1 MCASL
6 LAWRSLLHS
15 LVHTSAWRVPSPASR
30 PLPIKGSSASSARI
44 HRASPQGNKH
54 RPPLHSPSTC
64 SPRQSRQGR
73 VGRRRRRSIDHRPRD
88 QQQAGLDDTTPAA
101 GMVVNNKVD
110 SLSYDVEAP
119 PQGGAAAAAAAPP
132 PAPPARHHAP
142 APPAVREGAAVL
154 ELHKVSLPERR
165 STARALR
172 QRLAEVFFPDDPL
185 HQFKNQ
191 SSARRLVLALQYFF
205 PIFQWG
211 SAYSPRLL
219 RSDLVAGLTIAS
231 LAIPQG
237 ISYAKLANL
246 PPIIGLYSSFVPPL
260 IYSLLGSSRDL
271 AVGPVSIA
279 SLVMGSMLRE
289 AVSPDEEPILY
300 LQVAFTSTFFAGV
313 FQASLGFLRLGFIVD
328 FLSKAT
334 LTGFMGGAAIIVSLQ
349 QLKGLL
355 GIVHFTSHMG
365 FVDVMRSVFKRH
377 DEWEWQTITMGTAF
391 LAILLFTRQ
400 ISARNPKLFWISAGA
415 PLTSVIIST
424 ILSFIWKSHSI
435 SVIGILPRGVNP
447 PSANMLTFS
456 GSYVALTI
464 KTGIMTGILSLTE
477 GIAVGRT
484 FASINNYQVDG
495 NKEMMAI
502 GIMNMAGS
510 CASCYVTT
518 GSFSR
523 SAVNYSAGCKTAVS
537 NIVMAAAV
545 LVTLLFLMPLFHYTP
560 NVILSAIIITA
571 VVGLIDV
578 RGAAKL
584 WKVDK
589 LDFLAC
595 MAAFLGV
602 LLVSV
607 QMGLAVAVGI
617 SLFKIL
623 LQVTRPNMV
632 VKGLVPGTQSYRSV
646 AQYREAVRVP
656 AFLIVGVES
665 AIYFANSMYLVERVM
680 RFLRDEEER
689 ALKANQASIRCVV
702 LDMSAV
708 AAIDTSGLDAL
719 SELKKVLEKRNIE
732 LVLANPVGSV
742 AERMFNSAVGE
753 LFGSERLFFSVA
765 EAVAAGA
772 CKAQP

>member
-1 MCASL
+1 
-6 LAWRSLLHS
+6 
-15 LVHTSAWRVPSPASR
+15 
-30 PLPIKGSSASSARI
+30 
-44 HRASPQGNKH
+44 
-54 RPPLHSPSTC
+54 
-64 SPRQSRQGR
+64 
-73 VGRRRRRSIDHRPRD
+73 
-88 QQQAGLDDTTPAA
+88 
-101 GMVVNNKVD
+101 MVVNNKVD

-119 PQGGAAAAAAAPP
+119 PAPNQQGSSASAAAAVTAPP
-132 PAPPARHHAP
+132 QAP
-142 APPAVREGAAVL
+142 APPAAHHQHHHAVL

-165 STARALR
+165 STAKALR

-289 AVSPDEEPILY
+289 AVSPDDQPILY
-300 LQVAFTSTFFAGV
+300 LQLAFTATFFAGV

-377 DEWEWQTITMGTAF
+377 DEWEWQTIVMGTAF
-391 LAILLFTRQ
+391 LAILLLTRQ

-415 PLTSVIIST
+415 PLASVIIST

-537 NIVMAAAV
+537 NIVMASAV

-571 VVGLIDV
+571 VIGLIDV

-595 MAAFLGV
+595 MSAFLGV

-607 QMGLAVAVGI
+607 QMGLAIAVGI

-632 VKGLVPGTQSYRSV
+632 VKGLIPGTQSYRSV
-646 AQYREAVRVP
+646 VQYKEAVRVP
-656 AFLIVGVES
+656 GFLVVGVES

-680 RFLRDEEER
+680 RYLRDEEER
-689 ALKANQASIRCVV
+689 ALKSSQSSIRCVV

-719 SELKKVLEKRNIE
+719 SELKKVLDKRHIE

-753 LFGSERLFFSVA
+753 TFGSDRLFFSVA

-772 CKAQP
+772 CKPQP

>member
-1 MCASL
+1 
-6 LAWRSLLHS
+6 
-15 LVHTSAWRVPSPASR
+15 
-30 PLPIKGSSASSARI
+30 
-44 HRASPQGNKH
+44 
-54 RPPLHSPSTC
+54 
-64 SPRQSRQGR
+64 
-73 VGRRRRRSIDHRPRD
+73 
-88 QQQAGLDDTTPAA
+88 
-101 GMVVNNKVD
+101 MVVNNKVD

-119 PQGGAAAAAAAPP
+119 PPSSEAVAAAPK
-132 PAPPARHHAP
+132 HHHQQQQQAHRTP
-142 APPAVREGAAVL
+142 EAVF
-154 ELHKVSLPERR
+154 ELHKVSVPEAR
-165 STARALR
+165 TACRALR
-172 QRLAEVFFPDDPL
+172 QRLGEVFFPDDPL

-211 SAYSPRLL
+211 SHYSPRLL
-219 RSDLVAGLTIAS
+219 RSDVVAGLTIAS

-260 IYSLLGSSRDL
+260 IYALLGSSRDL

-279 SLVMGSMLRE
+279 SLVMGSMLRD
-289 AVSPDEEPILY
+289 AVSPDDEPLLY
-300 LQVAFTSTFFAGV
+300 LQLAFTATFFAGV
-313 FQASLGFLRLGFIVD
+313 FQASLGFLRLGFLVD

-365 FVDVMRSVFKRH
+365 FVDVMRSVFQRH
-377 DEWEWQTITMGTAF
+377 DEWKWQTVTMGVAF
-391 LAILLFTRQ
+391 LAILLLTRQ
-400 ISARNPKLFWISAGA
+400 ISAKNPKLFWVSAGA
-415 PLTSVIIST
+415 PLSCVIIST
-424 ILSFIWKSHSI
+424 ILSFMWKSHSI
-435 SVIGILPRGVNP
+435 SVIGVLPRGVNP

-502 GIMNMAGS
+502 GMMNMAGS

-545 LVTLLFLMPLFHYTP
+545 LVTLLFLMPLFRYTP

-578 RGAAKL
+578 RGAARL

-607 QMGLAVAVGI
+607 QVGLAVAVGI
-617 SLFKIL
+617 SLLKIL
-623 LQVTRPNMV
+623 LQVTRPNLV
-632 VKGLVPGTQSYRSV
+632 VEGVVPGTRCYRSV
-646 AQYREAVRVP
+646 AQYREAARVP
-656 AFLIVGVES
+656 SLLVVGVES
-665 AIYFANSMYLVERVM
+665 AVYFANAMYLVERVM
-680 RFLRDEEER
+680 RFLREEEEA
-689 ALKANQASIRCVV
+689 ALKQAGGGGGGGIRCVV
-702 LDMSAV
+702 LDMGAV
-708 AAIDTSGLDAL
+708 AAIDTSGLEAL
-719 SELKKVLEKRNIE
+719 TEMKRVLEKRGIE
-732 LVLANPVGSV
+732 LVLANPLGAV
-742 AERMFNSAVGE
+742 AERIFNSAVADA
-753 LFGSERLFFSVA
+753 FGPDRLFFSVH
-765 EAVAAGA
+765 EAVAAA
-772 CKAQP
+772 TCKPRPPSSP